1 MTTFVIGDSGG
12 ARCSSDR
19 QIDDGTVKVE
29 GKKACYNEGRTKN
42 ACF

>member
-1 MTTFVIGDSGG
+1 MTAVVTGDSGD
-12 ARCSSDR
+12 ARRSSDR
-19 QIDDGTVKVE
+19 QIDDGKVKVE